1 MAASQRVSRGFHRLA
16 LFLAAIYLLIGIAVT
31 MMIGDKLNFERV
43 AFPCAASKIKQDA
56 SERGVQLYYYDLK
69 DLGCSDTTYVVSPG
83 MVLEASPPNMWV
95 IISEWLVISLAVA
108 LAVYGLVRALGWVI
122 GGFAAT

>member
-1 MAASQRVSRGFHRLA
+1 
-16 LFLAAIYLLIGIAVT
+16 
-31 MMIGDKLNFERV
+31 MIGDKLNFERV

-95 IISEWLVISLAVA
+95 IISEWLVVSLAVA
-108 LAVYGLVRALGWVI
+108 LAVYGLVRARTRLGHRRLCGDVAPAPKLSQRAQHWRRQL
-122 GGFAAT
+122 ALCSLSKYRS

>member
-1 MAASQRVSRGFHRLA
+1 MAAPQRVSRGFHRLA

-56 SERGVQLYYYDLK
+56 SEWGVQLYYYDLK
-69 DLGCSDTTYVVSPG
+69 DLGCSDTAYVVSPR

-95 IISEWLVISLAVA
+95 IISEWLVVSLAVA